1 MDPDVTIIFL
11 GNTGV
16 GKSAS
21 ANNIIG
27 RRVFPSKASF
37 HPVTKQISEQTEH
50 VFGKHI
56 RVVDTPGILGSEELI
71 KTFCQ
76 DLPQPFMQLLFLVVV
91 RVDRFS
97 EEDQQAV
104 EAAVSIIGDQNFRKA
119 YLLFTCGDTLK
130 NRMLGDVLHEN
141 SSLQTVVEKF
151 EGRYHLFN
159 NQHGGQEQAE
169 ELLLNFLQPAVPVVP
184 QEERRIVLI
193 GQLGGGKSSAGNTIL
208 GSERFKTGCD
218 FDLVSTETV
227 SERAEVERRR
237 VTVVDTP
244 GFTDEAL
251 TPEQLYLQIM
261 RSLVEASPGP
271 HAFVVVVRISKMSA
285 ADIKLFELLP
295 TLFGSDASKYIMVLF
310 THGDKLRGQSMDD
323 LIWSNRA
330 VSEFVSRCGGRF
342 CVFDNTK
349 RGNRRQVREFLR
361 RVDDMVEANGGGHCT
376 SDMFKPNLTQ
386 KERILNL
393 LKPIQ
398 FLFDVL
404 IAGYVSVKAGVGC
417 GLLGGLVGLL
427 AGVKRHK
434 VVGGLVIVLLGGA
447 VYKLTSDK

>member
-1 MDPDVTIIFL
+1 M
-11 GNTGV
+11 
-16 GKSAS
+16 
-21 ANNIIG
+21 
-27 RRVFPSKASF
+27 
-37 HPVTKQISEQTEH
+37 
-50 VFGKHI
+50 
-56 RVVDTPGILGSEELI
+56 
-71 KTFCQ
+71 
-76 DLPQPFMQLLFLVVV
+76 
-91 RVDRFS
+91 
-97 EEDQQAV
+97 
-104 EAAVSIIGDQNFRKA
+104 
-119 YLLFTCGDTLK
+119 
-130 NRMLGDVLHEN
+130 
-141 SSLQTVVEKF
+141 
-151 EGRYHLFN
+151 
-159 NQHGGQEQAE
+159 
-169 ELLLNFLQPAVPVVP
+169 P